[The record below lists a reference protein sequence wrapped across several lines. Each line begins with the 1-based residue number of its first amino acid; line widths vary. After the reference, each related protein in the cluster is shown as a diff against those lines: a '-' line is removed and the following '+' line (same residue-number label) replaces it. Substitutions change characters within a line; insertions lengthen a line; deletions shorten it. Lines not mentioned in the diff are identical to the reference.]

1 VAFITGAA
9 AGIGLGMARAFA
21 EKGMR
26 LALADTNRSQLISA
40 QQQLSQAGHEALIF
54 PLDVCDRDALK
65 AATAATARHFG
76 ALHVVCAN
84 AGVAG
89 FIGPLQNGQDS
100 DWDWIID
107 VNLKGAVNTVQAAL
121 PHLMKNPQQAHIV
134 LTSSISGLRV
144 YHPSRGQGM
153 YNTTKFALVG
163 FGEALHVDLHDKGVG
178 VSILCPGVV
187 NTDISNSG
195 RNRPQHYGG
204 PMDVQEDFVLA
215 KAAKHG
221 TDPLEYGRWVLKAME
236 RDELYVVTHPE
247 DRAIVEARHARI
259 MQAFAESA
267 SLTGE

>member
-1 VAFITGAA
+1 
-9 AGIGLGMARAFA
+9 MARAFA

-26 LALADTNRSQLISA
+26 LALADMNREQLELA
-40 QQQLSQAGHEALIF
+40 QKQLMQSGHQALIF
-54 PLDVCDRDALK
+54 PLDVCNREQLK
-65 AATAATARHFG
+65 AAIAETVKHFG

-89 FIGPLQNGQDS
+89 YIGPLEQGQDC
-100 DWDWIID
+100 DWDWILE

-121 PHLMKNPQQAHIV
+121 PQLMKNPRESHIV

-144 YHPSRGQGM
+144 YDPSRGQGM

-163 FGEALHVDLHDKGVG
+163 FGEALHVDLRDKGVG

-195 RNRPQHYGG
+195 RNRPAQYGG
-204 PMDVQEDFVLA
+204 PIDVNEDFVLA

-221 TDPLEYGRWVLKAME
+221 TDPLEYGRWVLRAME
-236 RDELYVVTHPE
+236 RDQLYVITHPE
-247 DRAIVEARHARI
+247 DRAIVEARHARV
-259 MQAFAESA
+259 MQAFDDCS
-267 SLTGE
+267 SLTAS